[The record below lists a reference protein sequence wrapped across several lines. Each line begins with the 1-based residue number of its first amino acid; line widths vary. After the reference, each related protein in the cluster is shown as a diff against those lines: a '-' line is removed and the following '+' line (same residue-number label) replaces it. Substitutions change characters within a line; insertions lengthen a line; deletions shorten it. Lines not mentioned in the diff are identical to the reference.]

1 LIQPR
6 GAGEL
11 RARFIRENAKDL
23 LYWLDRHYVRT
34 QYDCMSRI
42 SNRDK
47 ILSNGLKVVLE
58 RGYVGASVRDIVE
71 AAGVPQGSFTNH
83 FESKEAFSLEIL
95 DRYFA
100 NSRVV
105 IGETLRNDALPP
117 LRRLRAYFDANISTI
132 RNHDTKNGCL
142 VGNFAAEASDH
153 SEIIRKRLSQIYT
166 ELREAV
172 AYCLKAAVKAGE
184 LPKSLKVS
192 EVADFI
198 VTGLQGAFL
207 VSKVE
212 RDLAF
217 AENFKKTLFSTVLA

>member
-1 LIQPR
+1 MI
-6 GAGEL
+6 
-11 RARFIRENAKDL
+11 
-23 LYWLDRHYVRT
+23 
-34 QYDCMSRI
+34 RI
-42 SNRDK
+42 SNREK
-47 ILSNGLKVVLE
+47 ILANGLQVVLE

-83 FESKEAFSLEIL
+83 FASKEAFSLEIL
-95 DRYFA
+95 DLYFA

-117 LRRLRAYFDANISTI
+117 LKRLRAYVDASITAI
-132 RNHDTKNGCL
+132 RKHDTKNGCL

-153 SEIIRKRLSQIYT
+153 SEVIRKRVSVIYT

-184 LPKSLKVS
+184 LPRNLKIS

-217 AENFKKTLFSTVLA
+217 AENFKKVLFSTVLA

>member
-1 LIQPR
+1 MAMI
-6 GAGEL
+6 
-11 RARFIRENAKDL
+11 
-23 LYWLDRHYVRT
+23 
-34 QYDCMSRI
+34 RI
-42 SNRDK
+42 SNRSK
-47 ILSNGLKVVLE
+47 IMANGLKVVLE

-83 FESKEAFSLEIL
+83 FASKEAFSLEVL
-95 DRYFA
+95 DLYFA

-117 LRRLRAYFDANISTI
+117 LKRFRAYLDASITAI
-132 RNHDTKNGCL
+132 RNHGTKNGCL
-142 VGNFAAEASDH
+142 VSNFAAEASDH
-153 SEIIRKRLSQIYT
+153 SEIIRKRVSEIYS

-184 LPKSLKVS
+184 LPKSLKIN

-198 VTGLQGAFL
+198 VTGLQGAWL

-212 RDLAF
+212 RDLAL

>member
-1 LIQPR
+1 
-6 GAGEL
+6 
-11 RARFIRENAKDL
+11 
-23 LYWLDRHYVRT
+23 
-34 QYDCMSRI
+34 MSRI

-47 ILSNGLKVVLE
+47 ILTNGLQVVLE

-83 FESKEAFSLEIL
+83 FASKEAFSLEVL
-95 DRYFA
+95 DLYFA
-100 NSRVV
+100 NSRLV

-117 LRRLRAYFDANISTI
+117 LKRLRAYVDASISAI
-132 RNHDTKNGCL
+132 RKHDTKNGCL

-153 SEIIRKRLSQIYT
+153 SEIIRKRLSDIYA

-184 LPKSLKVS
+184 LPKNLKIS

-198 VTGLQGAFL
+198 VAGLQGAFL

>member
-1 LIQPR
+1 
-6 GAGEL
+6 
-11 RARFIRENAKDL
+11 
-23 LYWLDRHYVRT
+23 
-34 QYDCMSRI
+34 MSRT

-47 ILSNGLKVVLE
+47 ILSNGLQVVLE

-83 FESKEAFSLEIL
+83 FASKEAFSLEIL
-95 DRYFA
+95 DLYFA
-100 NSRVV
+100 NSRLV
-105 IGETLRNDALPP
+105 IGDTLRNDALPP
-117 LRRLRAYFDANISTI
+117 LKRLRAYIDASITTI
-132 RNHDTKNGCL
+132 RNHDAKNGCL

-153 SEIIRKRLSQIYT
+153 SEVIRKRVSGIYA

-184 LPKSLKVS
+184 LPKGLKIS
-192 EVADFI
+192 EVSDFI
-198 VTGLQGAFL
+198 VTGLQGAWL

-217 AENFKKTLFSTVLA
+217 AENFKKMLFSTVLA

>member
-1 LIQPR
+1 MGR
-6 GAGEL
+6 
-11 RARFIRENAKDL
+11 
-23 LYWLDRHYVRT
+23 V
-34 QYDCMSRI
+34 

-47 ILSNGLKVVLE
+47 IVANGLKVVLE

-83 FESKEAFSLEIL
+83 FASKEAFSLEIL
-95 DRYFA
+95 DLYFA
-100 NSRVV
+100 DSRVV

-117 LRRLRAYFDANISTI
+117 LKRLRAYVDASITAI
-132 RNHDTKNGCL
+132 RKHDTKNGCL

-153 SEIIRKRLSQIYT
+153 SEVIRKRVSVIYT

-184 LPKSLKVS
+184 LPRNLKIS

-198 VTGLQGAFL
+198 VTGLQSAF
-207 VSKVE
+207 
-212 RDLAF
+212 
-217 AENFKKTLFSTVLA
+217 